1 MTDNIKKINAIL
13 DILPQMQ
20 CKKCKYDDCESY
32 SRAIVE
38 DGEETD
44 RCEPGSES
52 TRILIEDIKKGHFK
66 KPSQNINYKI
76 AHIHVEHCIGC
87 TICIKVCPV
96 DAILGAKL
104 KQHHII
110 NEYCNGCELCINE
123 CPTECMTMIDNPDIK
138 LWSWPTDKSNQSK
151 INYYSKIDRIEKIK
165 KVKEQKKQRL
175 AENVNLRE
183 YVNKAIERES
193 SKRKIS
199 KPMKNESIQKIFK
212 ILRKK
217 NPEPKTDLNYK
228 SKFQLLIAVILSAQA
243 TDKSVNAATKI
254 LFRDAKSP
262 KEILNLGVKKLSSYI
277 KTIGL
282 YNAKAKHVIRTCEI
296 LLNKYGGR
304 VPGNIDDLQSLP
316 GVGRKTA
323 NVVLNNA
330 FGQPTI
336 GVDTHVFRVS
346 NRLGIAP
353 GKDVLTVE
361 KKLIKNVPDEFKMHA
376 HHWLILHGRYTC
388 VARNPKCNDCDL
400 TQFCKYRVKKTKKV
414 KCSSL

>member
-1 MTDNIKKINAIL
+1 
-13 DILPQMQ
+13 MQ
-20 CKKCKYDDCESY
+20 CKKCKYDDCKSY

-52 TRILIEDIKKGHFK
+52 TRVLIEDIKKGHFK

-76 AHIHVEHCIGC
+76 AHIHIEHCIGC

-193 SKRKIS
+193 LKRK
-199 KPMKNESIQKIFK
+199 K
-212 ILRKK
+212 
-217 NPEPKTDLNYK
+217 
-228 SKFQLLIAVILSAQA
+228 
-243 TDKSVNAATKI
+243 
-254 LFRDAKSP
+254 
-262 KEILNLGVKKLSSYI
+262 I
-277 KTIGL
+277 KT
-282 YNAKAKHVIRTCEI
+282 Y
-296 LLNKYGGR
+296 
-304 VPGNIDDLQSLP
+304 
-316 GVGRKTA
+316 
-323 NVVLNNA
+323 
-330 FGQPTI
+330 
-336 GVDTHVFRVS
+336 
-346 NRLGIAP
+346 
-353 GKDVLTVE
+353 E
-361 KKLIKNVPDEFKMHA
+361 K
-376 HHWLILHGRYTC
+376 
-388 VARNPKCNDCDL
+388 
-400 TQFCKYRVKKTKKV
+400 
-414 KCSSL
+414 

>member
-44 RCEPGSES
+44 RCEPGSDS

-76 AHIHVEHCIGC
+76 AHIHIEHCIGC

-193 SKRKIS
+193 TKRK
-199 KPMKNESIQKIFK
+199 K
-212 ILRKK
+212 
-217 NPEPKTDLNYK
+217 
-228 SKFQLLIAVILSAQA
+228 
-243 TDKSVNAATKI
+243 
-254 LFRDAKSP
+254 
-262 KEILNLGVKKLSSYI
+262 I
-277 KTIGL
+277 KT
-282 YNAKAKHVIRTCEI
+282 Y
-296 LLNKYGGR
+296 
-304 VPGNIDDLQSLP
+304 
-316 GVGRKTA
+316 
-323 NVVLNNA
+323 
-330 FGQPTI
+330 
-336 GVDTHVFRVS
+336 
-346 NRLGIAP
+346 
-353 GKDVLTVE
+353 E
-361 KKLIKNVPDEFKMHA
+361 K
-376 HHWLILHGRYTC
+376 
-388 VARNPKCNDCDL
+388 
-400 TQFCKYRVKKTKKV
+400 
-414 KCSSL
+414 